1 MYTQSPLSQ
10 HSILLFYYKHFILSV
25 SFLMIIIIKAYLDE
39 EIQKKIQITT
49 LNFEERSLR
58 TNPTIFFCLPMKI
71 DFLIGLLQNEAFFVF
86 LHL

>member
-58 TNPTIFFCLPMKI
+58 TNPTIFCLPIKI
-71 DFLIGLLQNEAFFVF
+71 DFLIDLIQKKAFFVF